1 MGIIMVAPYTIKS
14 IQWWKALPLY
24 SKWKW
29 RCKHALDAAELWN
42 EIVTGNSW
50 MEVETKIL
58 LLANYQEINSS
69 IKLFCLCIYCKVRN
83 YNNVQTQIHYNYLF
97 PRVQLLDFF
106 SNSQIKYQQI
116 KRYWKF

>member
-1 MGIIMVAPYTIKS
+1 
-14 IQWWKALPLY
+14 
-24 SKWKW
+24 
-29 RCKHALDAAELWN
+29 
-42 EIVTGNSW
+42 